1 MALSPLAAV
10 DRVCGGS
17 LLAARIEGGFALRI
31 LRRGTIH
38 ESLPLAR
45 FANACLARGEALV
58 VDLSECRLADSTFV
72 GSLIVMHKRARAAED
87 ARFRVYAPEGYCA
100 KLLESM
106 QLHRFL
112 ALETEPPR
120 TRGEWVELP
129 EEEDRPIE
137 SKRHALD
144 SHRELAGLDGPD
156 RDLFTDIVERLTRD
170 LEGH

>member
-10 DRVCGGS
+10 DRVCGGA
-17 LLAARIEGGFALRI
+17 LQAARMDRGFALRI

-45 FANACLARGEALV
+45 FANGCFARGEDLV
-58 VDLSECRLADSTFV
+58 IDLSECRLADSTFV
-72 GSLIVMHKRARAAED
+72 GSLIVMHKRARAA
-87 ARFRVYAPEGYCA
+87 AGANFRVYAPDGYCA

-112 ALETEPPR
+112 ALESERPK
-120 TRGEWVELP
+120 TRGEWIELP
-129 EEEDRPIE
+129 EADDGPID

-144 SHRELAGLDGPD
+144 SHRELASLDGPD
-156 RDLFTDIVERLTRD
+156 RDLFADIVERLTRD
-170 LEGH
+170 LKGD